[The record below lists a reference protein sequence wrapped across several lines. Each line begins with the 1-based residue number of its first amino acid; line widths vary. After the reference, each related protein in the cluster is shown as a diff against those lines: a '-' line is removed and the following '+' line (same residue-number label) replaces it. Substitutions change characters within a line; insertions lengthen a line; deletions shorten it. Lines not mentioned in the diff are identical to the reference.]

1 MQPNREMQ
9 HLLEQADKKI
19 ESDMVVLRQA
29 NSHESLYETTRKNS
43 VLPNHYGITD
53 SLKEPKKEV
62 PKQKSLGGL

>member
-19 ESDMVVLRQA
+19 ESDIVVLRQA
-29 NSHESLYETTRKNS
+29 KQ
-43 VLPNHYGITD
+43 
-53 SLKEPKKEV
+53 EPKKEV